1 MMLKTRFLHLLTI
14 RAKKHALSGGQSVK
28 NIKKTV
34 HSPNNYLNGH
44 NIILLKRVGIKN

>member
-14 RAKKHALSGGQSVK
+14 PGKKHALTGGQSVK

-34 HSPNNYLNGH
+34 YYPNNYLNGH
-44 NIILLKRVGIKN
+44 NIILYKWVGIKN